1 MTDRAIRV
9 FLSST
14 FRDMQAEREE
24 LVKQVLPG
32 VRAACEA
39 RGVAFSEVDLRWG
52 VSDEQKAEGA
62 VLPICLAEIER
73 SRPYFIGMLG
83 DRYGWV
89 PDEVPADLTQQLGW
103 LGDDAGRSVTE
114 LEILHGVL
122 RNEEA
127 LHHAFF
133 YLRDPAYLD
142 TVDPAARAE
151 LVESSEDGR
160 RRLVELKDRI
170 RGSAHPWAEYRD
182 PRHLGELVRA
192 DLLALLDRL
201 FPVEAVPDRWARVRA
216 EHAAHGLA
224 RHGLHVDRPEQ
235 LAALDAWHAGEE
247 PALLVT
253 APPGGGASALATR
266 WADRHRDANPGDVVV
281 VHHVEASGESADWAS
296 LAERLVA
303 ELAPMEADA
312 DAAPPPGTPGVARAA
327 IADAARGLAAAG
339 RRAVVVLDGV
349 DALADQDGAPDLTF
363 LPAELPAG
371 LRLVLTAHGDG
382 RAAAAGAA
390 RGWPRHEVPP
400 LTGPERRAVAERTL
414 AVGAKTLDAVH
425 LEALAAAP
433 QTGNPLYLRSVL
445 DELRQHGDHFT
456 LGEVIARLLA
466 ADDLDAL
473 VGLLLDRWVR
483 DFERDRPGLVG
494 EALALLAAARHGLA
508 EAELLD
514 LLGTPAADG
523 TIDPLPHAVWS
534 PLHLAAESHLVRR
547 SGLLAPAHPSL
558 RWAIEQRWLLDADA
572 ERAVHARLAAY
583 FGAAAAATPRV
594 VDELPWACAGAG
606 EWDRLVGCLADGP
619 FLLALTERD
628 ALAPRRLWQLAE
640 GEGGRS
646 MAAAYGSLTAS
657 ATFGTPAELKVGFT
671 AAALLLLAG
680 HLPAAFA
687 IQERLVAGYRDSG
700 DGPGLRGAL
709 ANLAAARFQS
719 GEHAAALLAA
729 EEAVALCRAAGDDRR
744 LEPALSA
751 AVLAL
756 TALHRTEEALA
767 YSAEEEA
774 LARRKDDPVALA
786 ACLGNRGAVL
796 RGAGDGEGALALFVE
811 QERLNRIGGDPVGV
825 AQALGAQAVVLG
837 DRGDHAGAVATIL
850 EQEATLREVGARS
863 DLTTAMLNRAWHLQ
877 GTGDL
882 ATAESVVAEAE
893 AMARAA
899 GRWSE
904 VARVLVLRASG
915 ALASNDLA
923 AAEALATEAADQAR
937 RLRDHERLGAAL
949 QILVA
954 CRRTAG
960 DLGGANSHLAEQE
973 AVYTEI
979 GSVFGLANVAS
990 GRGDVAAVAG
1000 DLQAALAWWA
1010 QAEAGYRQVGE
1021 VQNLRTLLTNRVQAR
1036 QALGDAAGL
1045 LADQRA
1051 WIALTVDVDPATA
1064 KQAAMTA
1071 YQELSQVGRGAEV
1084 EPELRVVAAASA
1096 RLGDGLGQQ
1105 AALGD
1110 LALLLITTGRFDD
1123 AEATLAEQEAICRG
1137 LGDPGLAGLQACVGN
1152 RAILRRQQGRFDE
1165 ALACLDEQADI
1176 CARTG
1181 NAQGALMALANRGD
1195 VLAQVPGR
1203 TAEARAA
1210 LTEARQTAQQHGLT
1224 PMVAQLDQML
1234 AALPP
1239 T

>member
-1 MTDRAIRV
+1 MSTSDRSIRV

-24 LVKQVLPG
+24 LVKQVLPQ

-89 PDEVPADLTQQLGW
+89 PDEVPADLTRQLGW
-103 LGDDAGRSVTE
+103 LGEDAGRSVTE

-122 RNEEA
+122 RNPSA
-127 LHHAFF
+127 DGHAFF

-142 TVDPAARAE
+142 TVDPAAREA

-170 RGSAHPWAEYRD
+170 RGGAHPWHEYRD
-182 PRHLGELVRA
+182 PRHLGELVRT
-192 DLLALLDRL
+192 DLLALLDRR
-201 FPVEAVPDRWARVRA
+201 FPAEAVPDRWARVRA
-216 EHAAHGLA
+216 EHAAHGVA
-224 RHGLHVDRPEQ
+224 RHGLHVERPAQ
-235 LAALDAWHAGEE
+235 LEALDAWLAGDG
-247 PALLVT
+247 PALVVA
-253 APPGGGASALATR
+253 APAGGGASALATR
-266 WADRHRDANPGDVVV
+266 WAARHGDANPADVVV

-303 ELAPMEADA
+303 ELAPIGDGGEP
-312 DAAPPPGTPGVARAA
+312 APPPGTPGVARAA
-327 IADAARGLAAAG
+327 IAEAARSVAAGG

-371 LRLVLTAHGDG
+371 VRLLLTARSGG
-382 RAAAAGAA
+382 RAAVAAEA
-390 RGWPRHEVPP
+390 RGWARHEVPP
-400 LTGPERRAVAERTL
+400 LDDAERRAVSERTL

-425 LEALAAAP
+425 LDALAAAP
-433 QTGNPLYLRSVL
+433 QTGNPLYLRAVL

-456 LGEVIARLLA
+456 LGEVLGRLLA
-466 ADDLDAL
+466 APDLDAL
-473 VGLLLDRWVR
+473 VGLLLDRWVA

-494 EALALLAAARHGLA
+494 EALTLLASARHGLG

-514 LLGTPAADG
+514 LLGPG
-523 TIDPLPHAVWS
+523 EEPLPHAVWS
-534 PLHLAAESHLVRR
+534 PLHLAAEAHLVRR

-558 RWAIEQRWLLDADA
+558 RWAIEQRWLTDADA
-572 ERAVHARLAAY
+572 KRAVHARLAAS
-583 FGAAAAATPRV
+583 FGAAPAATPRV
-594 VDELPWACAGAG
+594 LDELPWACAGAG
-606 EWDRLVGCLADGP
+606 AWDRLVGCLADGP

-628 ALAPRRLWQLAE
+628 PLAPRRLWQRAE
-640 GEGGRS
+640 AEGGRS
-646 MAAAYGSLTAS
+646 MAAAYLPLTRS
-657 ATFGTPAELKVGFT
+657 ATFTTAAELKVGFT
-671 AAALLLLAG
+671 AAAMLLLAG

-687 IQERLVAGYRDSG
+687 IQERLVAGYREVG

-709 ANLAAARFQS
+709 VNLAAGRFQG

-729 EEAVALCRAAGDDRR
+729 EEAVALSRAAGDERR
-744 LEPALSA
+744 LEPALNT
-751 AVLAL
+751 AVLVL
-756 TALHRTEEALA
+756 TALHRGDEAMAL
-767 YSAEEEA
+767 SAEEEA
-774 LARRKDDPVALA
+774 LVRTRDDPVALA
-786 ACLGNRGAVL
+786 GCLGARGGVRRSL
-796 RGAGDGEGALALFVE
+796 GDPDGALALFVE
-811 QERLNRIGGDPVGV
+811 QERLNVIGGDPVGA
-825 AQALGAQAVVLG
+825 AQAIGAQAIVLG
-837 DRGDHAGAVATIL
+837 DRGDHAGAVAKIL
-850 EQEATLREVGARS
+850 EQEAVLREVGARA

-877 GTGDL
+877 GTGDTE
-882 ATAESVVAEAE
+882 TAALVIGEAE

-904 VARVLVLRASG
+904 VARVLVLRAGG
-915 ALASNDLA
+915 ALASGDLA
-923 AAEALATEAADQAR
+923 TAEALATEAADHAR
-937 RLRDHERLGAAL
+937 RLADHDRLGAAL
-949 QILVA
+949 QVLVA

-960 DLGGANSHLAEQE
+960 DLGGAGTHLLEQE
-973 AVYTEI
+973 QVYTAT
-979 GSVFGLANVAS
+979 GSTFGLANVAG
-990 GRGDVAAVAG
+990 GRGDLAAVAG
-1000 DLQAALAWWA
+1000 DLTGALAHWA

-1021 VQNLRTLLTNRVQAR
+1021 IQNLRTLLTNRVQVR

-1051 WIALTVDVDPATA
+1051 WIALTVEVDPATA
-1064 KQAAMTA
+1064 RQAAMSA
-1071 YQELSQVGRGAEV
+1071 YQELSQAGRGAEV
-1084 EPELRVVAAASA
+1084 EPELRAVATASA
-1096 RLGDGLGQQ
+1096 RLGDAMGQQ

-1110 LALLLITTGRFDD
+1110 LALLLITTGRFDEAD
-1123 AEATLAEQEAICRG
+1123 AVLDEQEAICRG
-1137 LGDPGLAGLQACVGN
+1137 LGEPGLAGLQACVGN
-1152 RAILRRQQGRFDE
+1152 RGILRRQQGRHDE
-1165 ALACLDEQADI
+1165 ALAALDEQAAI
-1176 CARTG
+1176 CNRTG

-1195 VLAQVPGR
+1195 VLAQIPGR
-1203 TAEARAA
+1203 TADARAA
-1210 LTEARQTAQQHGLT
+1210 FTEARQTAQQFGLT

-1239 T
+1239 G